1 MEALFKF
8 LFGLAIFIFSLT
20 SVGFF
25 ILIVKII
32 LLTQP
37 EVNFMGI
44 SITYGF
50 Y

>member
-8 LFGLAIFIFSLT
+8 LFGLAIFVYSLI

-25 ILIVKII
+25 FLIIKII
-32 LLTQP
+32 LLTSP
-37 EVNFMGI
+37 EVRFMGLII
-44 SITYGF
+44 SY

>member
-8 LFGLAIFIFSLT
+8 LFGLAIFIYSLI

-25 ILIVKII
+25 FLIIKII
-32 LLTQP
+32 LLTSP
-37 EVNFMGI
+37 EVRFMGLTI
-44 SITYGF
+44 SY